1 MHIDGKSVLM
11 MLHGIVFFL
20 LFKKNPPARVLNGL
34 QPQGDGAREIRVIS
48 PCEGQKHLSEVDV
61 LRRE

>member
-1 MHIDGKSVLM
+1 MT

-20 LFKKNPPARVLNGL
+20 HFKKNPPERVLNGL
-34 QPQGDGAREIRVIS
+34 QPRGDGAREIRIIS
-48 PCEGQKHLSEVDV
+48 PCEGQKHLSEVNV